1 MKSITDSTVNSFK
14 KELKNT
20 GNKKLNND
28 ILVDEGLNIIGKKIK
43 KGISSIW
50 VQE

>member
-1 MKSITDSTVNSFK
+1 MESITDSTVNSFK

-28 ILVDEGLNIIGKKIK
+28 ILVHEGLNIIGKKIK